1 MAFNK
6 KKVRWSTFGILIVMG
21 LYASSI
27 RVESVRVVLDTLGS
41 WCFSAGMEAQMMLLA
56 PFHKWCKYGASITA
70 LHGRIDRLQKE
81 RDALWQEIV
90 KREGIATFG
99 QDTEEIRAY
108 ARRYQYEGNLLLAQ
122 CILKECTPDQQIVV
136 VDKGARHGVTT
147 SMVAVYKNMLLGR
160 VSDVQ
165 DWHSKITLITDRL
178 CKISAYCVKTRAAG
192 IVEGVNKSDEIRLS
206 YISHLSSVQEGDE
219 VLSSGQ
225 GLIFPRGFALG
236 TIKHCELDGLYH
248 KVVINPCIDVTSID
262 FCYLLEKGAVSGV
275 DVIEKIEKESENLS
289 SLDADKATKAGEK
302 HNSDSHFSR

>member
-6 KKVRWSTFGILIVMG
+6 KKVRWSVFGILIVMG
-21 LYASSI
+21 LYAGSM
-27 RVESVRVVLDTLGS
+27 RVEDVRSSLNMLGS
-41 WCFSAGMEAQMMLLA
+41 WFFSAGMEVQKTLLA
-56 PFHKWCKYGASITA
+56 PFHQWCKYGSSINS
-70 LHGRIDRLQKE
+70 LHERIDRLQKE
-81 RDALWQEIV
+81 RDTLWQEMV
-90 KREGIATFG
+90 KREGIVTFG

-108 ARRYQYEGNLLLAQ
+108 AKRYEHEGDLLLAH
-122 CILKECTPDQQIVV
+122 CMVKECTPDQQVMI

-192 IVEGVNKSDEIRLS
+192 IVEGTNNADEIQLS
-206 YISHLSSVQEGDE
+206 YISHLSTVQEGDE

-236 TIKHCELDGLYH
+236 TITHCELNGLYH
-248 KVVINPCIDVTSID
+248 KVLIKPCIDVAAID
-262 FCYLLEKGAVSGV
+262 FCYLMEKGAVSGV
-275 DVIEKIEKESENLS
+275 DVVGEIEKGLEDGSLS
-289 SLDADKATKAGEK
+289 SADAALATESGDTRRAEA
-302 HNSDSHFSR
+302 H